1 MTKTDFPTDPA
12 TLRLLLDRSFTISQ
26 VLDFL
31 SGYQEG
37 NSLHV
42 EGDVW
47 EYPGVVFSH
56 DDAIRALAGEL
67 LKVKEGK

>member
-1 MTKTDFPTDPA
+1 MNDFPTDPA
-12 TLRLLLDRSFTISQ
+12 TLRLLVDRDFRVSQ

-56 DDAIRALAGEL
+56 DDAVRALAEEL
-67 LKVKEGK
+67 LKLKEDK